1 MGNEGAYILKGY
13 GQIDPNW
20 MLRFFSLF
28 KQQQVNIRKL
38 ILLKNGHPAC
48 FSMLEVH
55 FIPPSGESQVA
66 FLQKLDQHLALQSW
80 QTQSVKPIE

>member
-13 GQIDPNW
+13 GQIDPDW
-20 MLRFFSLF
+20 VLRFFSLF

-38 ILLKNGHPAC
+38 VLLKNGHPAC

-55 FIPPSGESQVA
+55 FIPPDGESQA
-66 FLQKLDQHLALQSW
+66 IFLQQLERHLALQDW
-80 QTQSVKPIE
+80 QAHSVTPMK